1 MSSNPTTLLV
11 RLWRL
16 AALGLAAWMLHRQ
29 AAPPIQSEHPIGLS
43 TALAFFPSATTLV
56 PQAEG
61 ALLAKDADD
70 GALGLLVTTSPAAD
84 GVLGYAGPSNLL
96 VALDKTN
103 KIVGIQILESA
114 DTPEHVEALRQNP
127 AFAKSLLGWNP
138 ATAPPPP
145 VQGLAGATL
154 TGLAMVEGVAQR
166 LGGKLGSLRFPEP
179 VTLPEVIA
187 LFASATTTT
196 PDIPRQGWLHVQ
208 NAKGKTLGYIL
219 RTSPAADGI
228 LGYAGPSECLVAVAP
243 DRETLL
249 AVRLRKSYDTEE
261 YVERM
266 SAEDDYLKSLTRWKL
281 AQWPTLDF
289 AAEKIEGVAG
299 ATMTS
304 YAVAE
309 GLRERF
315 RQDAAS
321 RSRHFWDKWG
331 TKDFALL
338 GVLVGA
344 LFLAFSR
351 WRGERRVRMAWQAV
365 VVGCLGVWLG
375 QFVSLGLLAGWARHG
390 LPWGQAAPL
399 MLFAGVALLVPWAGR
414 RQVYCHHVC
423 AHGAAQEWL
432 GRLPLPKWT
441 LPVAWH
447 RVLRLAPGLLLGS
460 VFLVALWAPR
470 LALGNFEPFD
480 AWILGFA
487 ALPPAIL
494 AIIGLLGSLFVPMA
508 YCKYGC
514 PTGALLDF
522 VRSTSSLEK
531 FTIKDAA
538 AALLLAFGAFLVLK
552 PAAAIPAAEASVALH
567 PQELRGAAFG
577 TTWSLKLRGA
587 PGDLSAVRAA
597 VSTELER
604 IEATLSHW
612 RADSATS
619 RFNASRSL
627 DPQPVPEELVRLVQ
641 FAQRLSHAT
650 NGAYDLTVAPLVNA
664 WGYGP
669 SGEPATAPDNTE
681 VHRLLQAVGWQ
692 KVQPGEDGRTLR
704 KTHPNVSLDL
714 GSILQGYACDR
725 VAQILQAS
733 GCAEFLVEVGGEL
746 LARGSWSVAIENPAD
761 AKKPLQM
768 LQLKD
773 AALATS
779 GLARARHKLS
789 GRIVSHIISPKT
801 GYPTE
806 GGIEVCSV
814 EMATC
819 LEADGWAT
827 ALISSGAAAAL
838 NLIKKEGLRA
848 WLLDSAG
855 SWQTSQSNQ

>member
-1 MSSNPTTLLV
+1 MSATLTNLLV

-16 AALGLAAWMLHRQ
+16 TALGIAAWMLHRR
-29 AAPPIQSEHPIGLS
+29 ALPPIQSHHPIELS
-43 TALAFFPSATTLV
+43 KARAFFPAATTLE
-56 PQAEG
+56 PQTGG
-61 ALLAKDADD
+61 AMLAKDADD
-70 GALGLLVTTSPAAD
+70 NALGLLVTTSPAAD
-84 GVLGYAGPSNLL
+84 GVVGYAGPSNLL

-103 KIVGIQILESA
+103 RIIGIQILESA

-127 AFAKSLLGWNP
+127 TFANSLLGWTP
-138 ATAPPPP
+138 ATAPPPR
-145 VQGLAGATL
+145 VDGTAGATL

-179 VTLPEVIA
+179 IAMEEVATLFP
-187 LFASATTTT
+187 SAKTTT
-196 PDIPRQGWLHVQ
+196 PDIPRQGWLLVQ
-208 NAKGKTLGYIL
+208 DADGKTLGYVL

-249 AVRLRKSYDTEE
+249 AVKLRKSFDTEE

-266 SAEDDYLKSLTRWKL
+266 VDDGDYLKSLTRWKV
-281 AQWPTLDF
+281 AQWPKLDF

-315 RQDAAS
+315 RRDS
-321 RSRHFWDKWG
+321 EFRNRHFWDKLG
-331 TKDFALL
+331 MKDFALL
-338 GVLVGA
+338 GILVGA
-344 LFLAFSR
+344 LFLAFSK

-365 VVGCLGVWLG
+365 VVIGLGLWLG

-399 MLFAGVALLVPWAGR
+399 VLLAGGALLVPWAGR

-432 GRLPLPKWT
+432 GRLHFPKWT
-441 LPVAWH
+441 LPTAWH
-447 RVLRLAPGLLLGS
+447 RVLKLAPSMLLGS
-460 VFLVALWAPR
+460 VFLMALSAPR

-494 AIIGLLGSLFVPMA
+494 AILGLLGSLFVPMA

-522 VRSTSSLEK
+522 VRSSSSVEK
-531 FTIKDAA
+531 FTMKDAV
-538 AALLLAFGAFLVLK
+538 AALLLVGGAFLVLK
-552 PAAAIPAAEASVALH
+552 SAPAKYPSPATSASVALN

-577 TTWSLKLRGA
+577 TTWSLKLRSA
-587 PGDLSAVRAA
+587 PNDLSTLRTA
-597 VSTELER
+597 VSSELER

-612 RADSATS
+612 RPGSETS
-619 RFNASRSL
+619 RFNANRSL
-627 DPQPVPEELVRLVQ
+627 EPQPVSEELVKLVR
-641 FAQRLSHAT
+641 FAQQLSRAS

-669 SGEPATAPDNTE
+669 SGDPNIAPSQPE
-681 VHRLLQAVGWQ
+681 LSKLLQAVGWE
-692 KVQPGEDGRTLR
+692 KVEIGEDGHTLR
-704 KTHPNVSLDL
+704 KTHPDVSLDL

-725 VAQILQAS
+725 VAQILREK
-733 GCAEFLVEVGGEL
+733 GCGEYLVEVGGEL
-746 LARGSWSVAIENPAD
+746 LARGNWSVAIENPAD
-761 AKKPLQM
+761 AQKPLQV

-789 GRIVSHIISPKT
+789 GKVVSHIISPKT
-801 GYPTE
+801 GYPSE

-827 ALISSGAAAAL
+827 TLIASGLPDAS
-838 NLIKKEGLRA
+838 NLIQKEKLRVWLQDSTGA
-848 WLLDSAG
+848 WRTP
-855 SWQTSQSNQ
+855 Q

>member
-1 MSSNPTTLLV
+1 M
-11 RLWRL
+11 
-16 AALGLAAWMLHRQ
+16 
-29 AAPPIQSEHPIGLS
+29 
-43 TALAFFPSATTLV
+43 
-56 PQAEG
+56 
-61 ALLAKDADD
+61 LAKDADES
-70 GALGLLVTTSPAAD
+70 ALGLLVTTSPAAD
-84 GVLGYAGPSNLL
+84 SVIGYAGPSNLL

-103 KIVGIQILESA
+103 KIIGIQILESA
-114 DTPEHVEALRQNP
+114 DTPEHIEALRQNP
-127 AFAKSLLGWNP
+127 TFANSLLGWNP
-138 ATAPPPP
+138 ATAPPPR
-145 VQGLAGATL
+145 VDGIAGATL

-179 VTLPEVIA
+179 IAMEEVA
-187 LFASATTTT
+187 TLFASATSTS
-196 PDIPRQGWLHVQ
+196 PDIPRQGWLLVQ
-208 NAKGKTLGYIL
+208 DADGKTLGYVV

-249 AVRLRKSYDTEE
+249 AVKLRKSFDTEE

-266 SAEDDYLKSLTRWKL
+266 VDDGDYLKSLTRWKV
-281 AQWPTLDF
+281 AQWPKLDF

-315 RQDAAS
+315 RRDS
-321 RSRHFWDKWG
+321 EFRNRHFWDKLG
-331 TKDFALL
+331 MKDFALL
-338 GVLVGA
+338 GILVGA
-344 LFLAFSR
+344 LFLAFSK

-365 VVGCLGVWLG
+365 VVIGLGVWLG

-399 MLFAGVALLVPWAGR
+399 VFLAGVALLVPWGGR

-423 AHGAAQEWL
+423 AHGATQEWL
-432 GRLPLPKWT
+432 GRLHLPKWT
-441 LPVAWH
+441 LPTAWH
-447 RVLRLAPGLLLGS
+447 RVLKLAPSMLLGS
-460 VFLVALWAPR
+460 VFLIALSAPR

-494 AIIGLLGSLFVPMA
+494 ATLGLLGSLFVPMA

-522 VRSTSSLEK
+522 VRSTSSVEK
-531 FTIKDAA
+531 FTMKDAV
-538 AALLLAFGAFLVLK
+538 AALLLVGGAFLVLK
-552 PAAAIPAAEASVALH
+552 SAPAKYPSPATSASVALN

-577 TTWSLKLRGA
+577 TTWSLKLRSA
-587 PGDLSAVRAA
+587 PNDLSTVRTA
-597 VSTELER
+597 VSSELER

-612 RADSATS
+612 RPGSETS
-619 RFNASRSL
+619 RFNANRSL
-627 DPQPVPEELVRLVQ
+627 EPQPVSEELVKLVR
-641 FAQRLSHAT
+641 FAQQLSRAS
-650 NGAYDLTVAPLVNA
+650 NGAYDITVAPLVNA

-669 SGEPATAPDNTE
+669 SGDPNVAPSQPE
-681 VHRLLQAVGWQ
+681 LSKLLQAVGWE
-692 KVQPGEDGRTLR
+692 KVEIGEDGHTLR
-704 KTHPNVSLDL
+704 KTHPDVSLDL

-725 VAQILQAS
+725 MAQILREK
-733 GCAEFLVEVGGEL
+733 GCGEYLVEVGGEL
-746 LARGSWSVAIENPAD
+746 LARGNWSVAIENPAD
-761 AKKPLQM
+761 AQKPLQV

-789 GRIVSHIISPKT
+789 GKVVSHIISPKT

-827 ALISSGAAAAL
+827 TLIASGLPDAS
-838 NLIKKEGLRA
+838 NLIQKEKLRVWLQDSTGA
-848 WLLDSAG
+848 WRTP
-855 SWQTSQSNQ
+855 Q

>member
-1 MSSNPTTLLV
+1 M
-11 RLWRL
+11 
-16 AALGLAAWMLHRQ
+16 
-29 AAPPIQSEHPIGLS
+29 
-43 TALAFFPSATTLV
+43 
-56 PQAEG
+56 
-61 ALLAKDADD
+61 LAKDADE

-84 GVLGYAGPSNLL
+84 GVIGYAGPNNLL

-103 KIVGIQILESA
+103 KIIGIQILESA
-114 DTPEHVEALRQNP
+114 DTPEHVEALRKNP
-127 AFAKSLLGWNP
+127 TFANSLLGWNP
-138 ATAPPPP
+138 ATTPPPR
-145 VQGLAGATL
+145 VDGIAGATL

-166 LGGKLGSLRFPEP
+166 LGGQLGSLRFPEAIAMQE
-179 VTLPEVIA
+179 VATLFP
-187 LFASATTTT
+187 SATTTM

-208 NAKGKTLGYIL
+208 DGYGKTLGYVL
-219 RTSPAADGI
+219 RTSPVADGI

-249 AVRLRKSYDTEE
+249 AVKLRKSFDTED

-266 SAEDDYLKSLTRWKL
+266 IDDGDYLKSLTRWKV
-281 AQWPTLDF
+281 AQWPALDF
-289 AAEKIEGVAG
+289 VAEKIEGVAG

-315 RQDAAS
+315 RQDS
-321 RSRHFWDKWG
+321 ELRNRHFWDKLG
-331 TKDFALL
+331 MKDFALI
-338 GVLVGA
+338 GILVGA
-344 LFLAFSR
+344 LFLAFSK
-351 WRGERRVRMAWQAV
+351 WRGERGVRMAWQAV
-365 VVGCLGVWLG
+365 VVIGLGVWLG

-399 MLFAGVALLVPWAGR
+399 VLLAGVSLLVPWAGR

-441 LPVAWH
+441 LPTAWH
-447 RVLRLAPGLLLGS
+447 RVLKLAPSLLLGS
-460 VFLVALWAPR
+460 VFLMALSVPR
-470 LALGNFEPFD
+470 LALGKFEPFD

-487 ALPPAIL
+487 TLPPAIL
-494 AIIGLLGSLFVPMA
+494 AIVGLLGSLFVPMA

-522 VRSTSSLEK
+522 VRSTSSVEK
-531 FTIKDAA
+531 FTMKDAA
-538 AALLLAFGAFLVLK
+538 AALLLVCGVFFVAK
-552 PAAAIPAAEASVALH
+552 STPASPATSASVTLN

-587 PGDLSAVRAA
+587 PNDLSTVRAA
-597 VSTELER
+597 VSRELER

-612 RADSATS
+612 RPSSETS
-619 RFNASRSL
+619 RFNTNRSL
-627 DPQPVPEELVRLVQ
+627 EPQQVSEELVKLVR
-641 FAQRLSHAT
+641 FAQHLSRAS

-669 SGEPATAPDNTE
+669 FGEPASAPPETE
-681 VHRLLQAVGWQ
+681 VNRLLLAVGWE
-692 KVQPGEDGRTLR
+692 KVELGDDGHTLR
-704 KTHPNVSLDL
+704 KTHPDVSLDL

-725 VAQILQAS
+725 VAQILRKK
-733 GCAEFLVEVGGEL
+733 GCAEYLVEVGGEL

-761 AKKPLQM
+761 AQKPLQV

-779 GLARARHKLS
+779 GLVRARHKLS
-789 GRIVSHIISPKT
+789 GKVVSHIISPKT

-814 EMATC
+814 EMANC

-827 ALISSGAAAAL
+827 AIIASGLPDAS
-838 NLIKKEGLRA
+838 NLIQKERLRVWVQDSTGA
-848 WLLDSAG
+848 WRTP
-855 SWQTSQSNQ
+855 Q